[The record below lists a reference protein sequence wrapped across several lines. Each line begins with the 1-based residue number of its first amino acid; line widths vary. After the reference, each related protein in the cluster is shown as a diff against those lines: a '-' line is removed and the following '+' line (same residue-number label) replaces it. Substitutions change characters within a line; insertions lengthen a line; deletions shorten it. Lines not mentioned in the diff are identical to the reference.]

1 MHMKNSNSI
10 KKNQDRLPLSYET
23 KPSSQSTS
31 VVRSYVKAYG
41 QVIEL
46 KDYRVKWLAK
56 IVYSSQF
63 ELLIA
68 FVILVNAVC
77 LALLT
82 MPSIEPVVKDTLSQL
97 DTFALYIYA
106 VELVMRIVS
115 YGARPWEFFRQGWN
129 VFDFSIVMLSLGV
142 FGGEAI
148 ILRLLRIF
156 RLIRIFRF
164 LPEVRVLTSS
174 IVKSLPPLMSVG
186 VLIFLAL
193 FIYGMAGVYVF
204 GEKLPDSWGNIT
216 LALTSLFILLTLE
229 NFPNYLEEA
238 VEVSPWALPFFLSY
252 IFVVVFTVLNVLIGI
267 VLNAM
272 DEAREENKQR
282 KEQIKQ
288 LDQIVHEVDDIT
300 ADGQVTKEE
309 IVGLRTKLQLME
321 EILHEK
327 RVEKDS
333 R

>member
-1 MHMKNSNSI
+1 MGQSSNLGNTPLYGQAKQESKSVAN
-10 KKNQDRLPLSYET
+10 KKN
-23 KPSSQSTS
+23 
-31 VVRSYVKAYG
+31 YVKAYG
-41 QVIEL
+41 QIIEL
-46 KDYRVKWLAK
+46 KEYRVKWLSR

-68 FVILVNAVC
+68 FVILVNAIC

-82 MPSIEPVVKDTLSQL
+82 MPNIEPAVKNTLTQL
-97 DTFALYIYA
+97 DTFALYLYLG
-106 VELVMRIVS
+106 ELVIRVLS
-115 YGARPWEFFRQGWN
+115 YGTKPWEFFKQGWN
-129 VFDFSIVMLSLGV
+129 VFDFSIVLLS
-142 FGGEAI
+142 FGIFSGETI

-193 FIYGMAGVYVF
+193 FIYGMAGVYMF
-204 GEKLPDSWGNIT
+204 GEKLPGSWGNIT

-252 IFVVVFTVLNVLIGI
+252 IFVIVFTVLNVLIGI

-272 DEAREENKQR
+272 DEAREENRQR
-282 KEQIKQ
+282 KHQIKQ

-300 ADGQVTKEE
+300 ADGEVTKEE
-309 IVGLRTKLQLME
+309 IEGLRTKLKLME
-321 EILHEK
+321 QILHEK
-327 RVEKDS
+327 SITRDRS
-333 R
+333 